1 MSHTSV
7 GLTVTMLPKSTAKRS
22 ALKPRAR
29 LMSTTA
35 SAKPPERNTASAA
48 SPFNAPCARRR
59 SMPTAPRIVTTSAP
73 STGDTPTS
81 NPSATPAR
89 ATWDRESAISDSR
102 RGTRKTPM
110 AGQITAVMA
119 RHANA
124 LCMKEYSRNSGIGG
138 SVLVRH
144 HTNRRAVE
152 RGQGRVAQ
160 EIAGTPVEDEAAV
173 QARQLG
179 HFLRDDADVVAHQD
193 ERDVALAIQ
202 VVQQGVEAGLR
213 LRIHA
218 ARRLVQDQQLGLGD
232 EGPGDEHA
240 LLLPDRE
247 RADTSRRMTLHADL
261 AQHVVDPLLLRRAD
275 PSEQPEDG
283 HEPRGDDL
291 VHGRRKGGIE
301 HRPLG
306 HVAQSPP
313 LAKRRRR
320 VT

>member
-1 MSHTSV
+1 MVAPTTAPSARMSHTSV

-110 AGQITAVMA
+110 AGQITAVIA
-119 RHANA
+119 PAANA
-124 LCMKEYSRNSGIGG
+124 RCMKEYSRNSGI
-138 SVLVRH
+138 SALVFVSDDAD
-144 HTNRRAVE
+144 RRAVE
-152 RGQGRVAQ
+152 RGQRRVAQ
-160 EIAGTPVEDEAAV
+160 EIVGAPVEDEAAIE
-173 QARQLG
+173 AGELG

-193 ERDVALAIQ
+193 ERHVALAIQ
-202 VVQQGVEAGLR
+202 VVQQGVEARLR

-218 ARRLVQDQQLGLGD
+218 ARRLVQDQEFRLGD
-232 EGPGDEHA
+232 ERPGDEHA

-247 RADTSRRMTLHADL
+247 RADTGGGMRLHADL
-261 AQHVVDPLLLRRAD
+261 PQHVVDPLLLGGAD
-275 PSEQPEDG
+275 PTEQPED
-283 HEPRGDDL
+283 
-291 VHGRRKGGIE
+291 
-301 HRPLG
+301 
-306 HVAQSPP
+306 
-313 LAKRRRR
+313 
-320 VT
+320 